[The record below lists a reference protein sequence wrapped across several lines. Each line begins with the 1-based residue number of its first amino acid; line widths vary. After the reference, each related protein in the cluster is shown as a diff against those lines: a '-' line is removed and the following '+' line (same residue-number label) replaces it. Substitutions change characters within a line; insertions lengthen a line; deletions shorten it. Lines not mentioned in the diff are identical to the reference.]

1 MKVKYNIEGLDCA
14 NCASELE
21 NRLAKVDGVK
31 EVRVNF
37 LTQKMDLTIDE
48 ARKKEI
54 IKEVKKV
61 IKHEEPDVLIEEV

>member
-1 MKVKYNIEGLDCA
+1 MKIKYNIVGLDCA

-21 NRLAKVDGVK
+21 NRLVKVEGVK
-31 EVRVNF
+31 EVSINF
-37 LTQKMDLTIDE
+37 LMQRMELIIDE

-61 IKHEEPDVLIEEV
+61 IKHEEPDVEIEEI